1 MHPQTFHQLAA
12 LEHAARE
19 ADRRRRP
26 TSRRGQRRHG
36 GPRLAPPMPGG
47 AAEVT
52 DVRRPRRGSVRPD
65 GPAGVRP

>member
-12 LEHAARE
+12 LQLAERE

-26 TSRRGQRRHG
+26 TSRRALRGERRRG
-36 GPRLAPPMPGG
+36 APPTPGRD
-47 AAEVT
+47 AEGT
-52 DVRRPRRGSVRPD
+52 HPRQPRRAPVRPD